1 MSRGKHKDCN
11 HRNDDQ
17 VLEYLNRTSMTLLQI
32 TSQFTPQ
39 DLENFPLR
47 QTLPMN
53 GGKNTVPALK
63 ILLKQD

>member
-47 QTLPMN
+47 QRLPMN
-53 GGKNTVPALK
+53 CGKNTVPIF
-63 ILLKQD
+63 ILIIKR